1 MKFIPFYLVFGLFV
15 FLQSCGNKQ
24 VEENKLLRE
33 KVISIHDEVMPK
45 MGQLKSFEKAALQK
59 ASEMN
64 GLDDPD
70 LEKIDSLKNLA
81 VQLNK
86 AYEGMFI
93 WMRQYKNE
101 DGDQTPEE
109 VKVYLEEQ
117 MILVTQVNEEIKEAL
132 ANANRLLGS

>member
-1 MKFIPFYLVFGLFV
+1 MKFIPFYLIFGLFV

-81 VQLNK
+81 VQLNQ

>member
-70 LEKIDSLKNLA
+70 LDKIDSLKNLA
-81 VQLNK
+81 VQLNQ

>member
-81 VQLNK
+81 VQLNQ

>member
-64 GLDDPD
+64 GLVDPD

-81 VQLNK
+81 VQLNQ